1 MRKNILSRI
10 SIKLI
15 LLVAVSFFA
24 SLAVMAIIGGTY
36 VQYLIFNFDEVSAG
50 PHIKTY
56 FNIYI
61 LVIFILPTI
70 VFISIFLFGINK
82 KIRYVK
88 YISKSLLEINDQ
100 AYLKEIKVEG
110 NDEISEL
117 VRNINIMSDRLKDN
131 YDREKR
137 MEDAKNDL
145 IVAVSHDLK
154 SPLTSIIGY
163 LDLLKNEKFQ
173 YDEEQKSYL
182 NIAYNKSLSLKNL
195 ILELFEYTKI
205 ANGYVTL
212 EKVRF
217 NIAVLINQILGE
229 HITFFNDK
237 NIQVSLEADSEEMFC
252 RIDIQ
257 RMMRVIEN
265 IINNAEKYSYPNSTF
280 RIKMMKSSEYIRV
293 IFENTGDNIAKED
306 IDKIFEKMYRLDK
319 SRTKSEEGSGLGLAI
334 AKKIVELH
342 GGEIWATCE
351 CNNIKI
357 NMKLKAD

>member
-1 MRKNILSRI
+1 MKKNILSRL

-15 LLVAVSFFA
+15 LLVAVSFLV
-24 SLAVMAIIGGTY
+24 SLAVIAIIGNAYT
-36 VQYLIFNFDEVSAG
+36 QYLITNFAEVSG
-50 PHIKTY
+50 PHVKIY

-61 LVIFILPTI
+61 LVMFILPTI
-70 VFISIFLFGINK
+70 AFISVFLFGIKK
-82 KIRYVK
+82 KIRYIQ

-100 AYLKEIKVEG
+100 AYLKEVRVEG

-117 VRNINIMSDRLKDN
+117 AKNINIMSDRLKDN
-131 YDREKR
+131 YEREKKR
-137 MEDAKNDL
+137 EDEKNDL

-163 LDLLKNEKFQ
+163 LDLLKNEKFH

-205 ANGYVTL
+205 ANGYIEL

-237 NIQVSLEADSEEMFC
+237 HIDVSIECDSEEMFC
-252 RIDIQ
+252 KIDIQ

-265 IINNAEKYSYPNSTF
+265 IINNAEKYSYENSKF
-280 RIKMMKSSEYIRV
+280 NVKIMKSTDDIRI
-293 IFENTGDNIAKED
+293 IFENKGDNIPKEE

-319 SRTKSEEGSGLGLAI
+319 SRTKAEEGSGLGLAI

-342 GGEIWATCE
+342 NGDMWATCE
-351 CNNIKI
+351 GNDIKI